1 MSHGQKKEGRLV
13 FCPQKSPRAYS
24 RERGIPQ
31 IQKKRHSQRMPRAR
45 KRRAN
50 WSKKVH
56 QNRPHFF
63 SCFSAVW
70 LRGTP
75 DTFLGPP
82 SREVWLQGVLLRL
95 TGPMPRLCHKTPVS
109 IIVPDIRTTD
119 TTSKRE
125 ERKGACLPPVPH
137 IKMRDIY
144 FSPFIVF
151 LRRAE

>member
-1 MSHGQKKEGRLV
+1 MSPKVPSGL
-13 FCPQKSPRAYS
+13 FS
-24 RERGIPQ
+24 RERGGGGASRRYRRKGIPRECPAQGKEGQ
-31 IQKKRHSQRMPRAR
+31 IGAKKSAPEQTA
-45 KRRAN
+45 
-50 WSKKVH
+50 
-56 QNRPHFF
+56 FF

-70 LRGTP
+70 LRGTS